1 MASSSLRVVRGEEQ
15 TTGGKLVEVSSSRD
29 RGPMA
34 SRFSQLSPETCARI
48 QSELEYGRLR
58 DWADVCDR
66 MRQRDADILATAESR
81 LSVIS
86 GADVVVEPG
95 IPTGDPER
103 DALAADAATWVDS
116 WLRSMPVSRYAHES
130 LDGILLG
137 LSVHEIEWGTTSA
150 GLVPVSLQWLH
161 LRRFCYGSDW
171 RPRICDL
178 GGDMPYSSVGYEL
191 EPDRFVCHEP
201 RAIPGYPTGGIMRP
215 VLWLFMIKS
224 WAMQF
229 WTAGAEQFAWPVPFA
244 TVPRGADDSTR
255 TKVREFLETLS
266 QGHAATVD
274 EGVMVQLLE
283 SSVKDGRV
291 WQTLIEECNRGIAKA
306 LLGMTDLAEPTRV
319 GAYAAV
325 ETRKG
330 ATVDARVLKDERA
343 LAMTWERDLIE
354 PALRLNAD
362 RWDGIVPPCPRLRWS
377 IAAKRSALDA
387 ISVRAMTV
395 DEVRASQGRPELGGA
410 KGALLWRDYD
420 AGANGDETA
429 TTASAE
435 AMNGAQLDGI
445 QKILASVYAGLMPSS
460 AARALILAGFPE
472 VAPTL
477 IDQMLADAPKVAPV
491 LPESPQAP
499 SSPRTE
505 IP

>member
-1 MASSSLRVVRGEEQ
+1 MATRFAQLAPETLARIQ
-15 TTGGKLVEVSSSRD
+15 TDLENGKLV
-29 RGPMA
+29 
-34 SRFSQLSPETCARI
+34 
-48 QSELEYGRLR
+48 
-58 DWADVCDR
+58 DWADLCDR
-66 MRQRDADILATAESR
+66 MLQRDADILATYESR

-95 IPTGDPER
+95 VPTGDPAR
-103 DALAADAATWVDS
+103 DALAADAALWVDS

-130 LDGILLG
+130 LDAIGRG
-137 LSVHEIEWGTTSA
+137 LAVHEIEWRATDA
-150 GLVPVSLQWLH
+150 GLVPGSLQWLH
-161 LRRFCYGSDW
+161 LRRFCYGNDW

-178 GGDMPYSSVGYEL
+178 GGDMPYSSAGYEL

-201 RAIPGYPTGGIMRP
+201 RAIPGYPTGGVMRP
-215 VLWLFMIKS
+215 VMWLFLIKS
-224 WAMQF
+224 WALQF
-229 WTAGAEQFAWPVPFA
+229 WTAGAESFAWPVRVA
-244 TVPRGADDSTR
+244 TAPRGADAS
-255 TKVREFLETLS
+255 VRAEIRNFLEDLS
-266 QGHAATVD
+266 QDHAGVID
-274 EGVMVQLLE
+274 EGVTLQLLE
-283 SSVKDGRV
+283 TTVKDGKV
-291 WQTLIEECNRGIAKA
+291 WQTLIEECNRGIAKS

-354 PALRLNAD
+354 PALRLNVD
-362 RWDGIVPPCPRLRWS
+362 RWDGVLPPCPRLRWS

-395 DEVRASQGRPELGGA
+395 DEVRASQGRPELGGPV
-410 KGALLWRDYD
+410 GALLWRDFD
-420 AGANGDETA
+420 AGATGEETA

-491 LPESPQAP
+491 LPESPAAP
-499 SSPRTE
+499 SAPVTE
-505 IP
+505 TP